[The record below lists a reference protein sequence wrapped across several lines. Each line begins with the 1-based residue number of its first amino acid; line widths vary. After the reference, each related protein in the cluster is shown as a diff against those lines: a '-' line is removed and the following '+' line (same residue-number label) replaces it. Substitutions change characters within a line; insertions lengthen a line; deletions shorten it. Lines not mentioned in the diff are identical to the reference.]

1 MPAPIQGS
9 VDLVGHAY
17 SGQHP
22 ANINDR
28 PFWTGTQQGG
38 ALGTQFQAQLRLGYL
53 FQ

>member
-1 MPAPIQGS
+1 
-9 VDLVGHAY
+9 VDLAGHAY

-38 ALGTQFQAQLRLGYL
+38 GIGTQFQAQLRLGYL